1 MKDIVGLVENVT
13 IRGTK
18 TISTVAVFD
27 TGAQRTSIDT
37 ILASQAGLGPITGVV
52 KIKNA
57 STKGRVTRPVVM
69 ATIDIHGKKFRVKV
83 NIQDRSHMNFPM
95 IIGRNILSGNF
106 LVDPE
111 KNEKKWKLKNL
122 KNLG

>member
-1 MKDIVGLVENVT
+1 MKNVVGLVENVT

-18 TISTVAVFD
+18 IVSTAAVFD

-37 ILASQAGLGPITGVV
+37 VLASNAGLGPITGVV
-52 KIKNA
+52 RVKTP
-57 STKGRVTRPVVM
+57 SVKGKVTRPVVM
-69 ATIDIHGKKFRVKV
+69 ATIEIHGKKFRTKV

-106 LVDPE
+106 IVDPE
-111 KNEKKWKLKNL
+111 KNEKKWKLKNR